1 MNRVIRIVCIGET
14 WIASWP
20 DGSWTGGLHSA
31 QQALDEAMDAGYT
44 RFEIREMEERASE

>member
-1 MNRVIRIVCIGET
+1 MIRIVYVGDT

-31 QQALDEAMDAGYT
+31 QQALDEAMAAGYR
-44 RFEIREMEERASE
+44 RFEIRGREKDEQ

>member
-1 MNRVIRIVCIGET
+1 MIRIAYVPESAC